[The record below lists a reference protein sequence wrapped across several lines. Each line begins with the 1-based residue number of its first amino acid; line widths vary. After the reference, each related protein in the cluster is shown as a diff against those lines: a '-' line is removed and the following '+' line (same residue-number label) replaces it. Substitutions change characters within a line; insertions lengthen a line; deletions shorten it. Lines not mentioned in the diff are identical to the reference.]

1 MTSRKRTNTAA
12 ASSDGAIVKIVYFD
26 EGSAADYVQ
35 IEHGG
40 ALDNVTTLLDQA
52 SSSGTAGVQGEASA
66 KTKLLKALFGVGVSG
81 DIEGSFNK
89 SFVSGTIVKSIISN
103 TVLTDFLNTVES
115 SESSTSSIV
124 ELDKLRIEKIPGSIS
139 SMTLLTPYFSMF
151 RNGQGI
157 PSGDFDI
164 SIDKLDATLSK
175 AKGYLEFL
183 GSPGDKGKDVLLRF
197 NSAAFKNNYRPSDL
211 LRMNLKLY
219 AVKVGKCSLSD
230 LEVNN
235 ELAIEGFPSTDNP
248 DYTEDVIDDSA
259 TDEDLDMYDVVLA
272 GVRPDGK

>member
-151 RNGQGI
+151 RNGQLGFNRSTQHLFE
-157 PSGDFDI
+157 PGSRGHEAQGLPRPCVQSQGD
-164 SIDKLDATLSK
+164 LV
-175 AKGYLEFL
+175 EFL
-183 GSPGDKGKDVLLRF
+183 LCV
-197 NSAAFKNNYRPSDL
+197 A
-211 LRMNLKLY
+211 
-219 AVKVGKCSLSD
+219 
-230 LEVNN
+230 
-235 ELAIEGFPSTDNP
+235 
-248 DYTEDVIDDSA
+248 
-259 TDEDLDMYDVVLA
+259 
-272 GVRPDGK
+272 